1 VIVAGEA
8 HYEVNDLN
16 QETFVSKF
24 ATLHEHSPCIAKE
37 ARGRIAVANA
47 VST

>member
-16 QETFVSKF
+16 LVSKF
-24 ATLHEHSPCIAKE
+24 GTLHEHSPWIAKE